1 MLLSYKVAT
10 FLFLI
15 SASHAKAQAV
25 EAKTEACMATILHSF
40 MLILYLLNI
49 FISLW
54 ISKQKN
60 ILFWWQS
67 TSQ

>member
-15 SASHAKAQAV
+15 SANNAKAQAV
-25 EAKTEACMATILHSF
+25 EARTEACMTTILHSF
-40 MLILYLLNI
+40 MLVLYLLNM